1 MHYLPLKR
9 RSGLP
14 MKKRAISIFSFT
26 VQTVAASVRTGDDGH
41 VSLWIGLA
49 AAAAGIGFVL
59 KISRKKPKEN

>member
-1 MHYLPLKR
+1 
-9 RSGLP
+9 